1 MSRKPDWNLSKGSKS
16 LSSFVVASW
25 IAFLVPTYFSPSS
38 ETLVQ
43 VGELWL
49 ILYSIGF
56 GLSFLAFGE
65 MFGLSE
71 RRIIRFSVRRLILY
85 FLTAFMASLV
95 LLLGVWI
102 IEFSFVGRFAI
113 LKIASSTGLACFFMF
128 GLFNVLAKQS
138 RSRIFLFTSAET
150 SKEIRSLLHEQTG
163 IFEWVDSAQTEDV
176 NDLVE
181 FCKDEKVDLIVMDK
195 SPEAAKVEIIP
206 LLEAGTRVMGVV
218 EFWEQYLEKIPPR
231 QVDQSWLAKLDLRL
245 RDPFSHKLK
254 RLADFVLAVFGLML
268 SLPLILPVL
277 VVIAI
282 DSGFPLFFKQTR
294 TGFMGRPYTLY
305 KLRTM
310 KRDAEKKG
318 AEWAREKDQRVTRC
332 GKFLRK
338 WRIDEIPQFWN
349 VVKGEMSI
357 VGPRPERPEFQE
369 QLIKKVPHWNCRHLV
384 KPGLTGWAQIRFRY
398 ASDMDDSEEKLSF
411 DLYYV
416 KHASLLMDLQIM
428 LSTLRSI
435 ARGSR

>member
-1 MSRKPDWNLSKGSKS
+1 MSRKSDWNLSKGSKA
-16 LSSFVVASW
+16 LSSFFIAVGV
-25 IAFLVPTYFSPSS
+25 AFLVPTHFSPQS
-38 ETLVQ
+38 EPLAQ
-43 VGELWL
+43 VGELPL

-56 GLSFLAFGE
+56 GLAFLVFGE
-65 MFGLSE
+65 MLGLSE

-85 FLTAFMASLV
+85 FLAAFLASLA

-113 LKIASSTGLACFFMF
+113 LKIGLSTGLVSFFLF
-128 GLFNVLAKQS
+128 WLFNTLARQS
-138 RSRIFLFTSAET
+138 RTRIFLLTASE
-150 SKEIRSLLHEQTG
+150 SSQSIRSSFSEQSAV
-163 IFEWVDSAQTEDV
+163 FEWVDSEGAGTG

-181 FCKDEKVDLIVMDK
+181 FCKDEKVDLIVMDQ
-195 SPEAAKVEIIP
+195 SPEAGKVEIIP
-206 LLEAGTRVMGVV
+206 LLEAGTRVMGLVD
-218 EFWEQYLEKIPPR
+218 FWERYLEKIPPR

-254 RLADFVLAVFGLML
+254 RLADLVLAVFGLLL
-268 SLPLILPVL
+268 SLPLVLPVL
-277 VVIAI
+277 VVIAV
-282 DSGFPLFFKQTR
+282 DSGFPLFFKQKR

-318 AEWAREKDQRVTRC
+318 AEWAREKDQRITRC

-369 QLIKKVPHWNCRHLV
+369 DLIKKVPHWNCRHLV

-398 ASDMDDSEEKLSF
+398 ASDVDDSEEKLSF

-416 KHASLLMDLQIM
+416 KNASLLMDLQIM

>member
-1 MSRKPDWNLSKGSKS
+1 
-16 LSSFVVASW
+16 
-25 IAFLVPTYFSPSS
+25 
-38 ETLVQ
+38 
-43 VGELWL
+43 
-49 ILYSIGF
+49 
-56 GLSFLAFGE
+56 
-65 MFGLSE
+65 
-71 RRIIRFSVRRLILY
+71 
-85 FLTAFMASLV
+85 
-95 LLLGVWI
+95 
-102 IEFSFVGRFAI
+102 
-113 LKIASSTGLACFFMF
+113 
-128 GLFNVLAKQS
+128 
-138 RSRIFLFTSAET
+138 
-150 SKEIRSLLHEQTG
+150 
-163 IFEWVDSAQTEDV
+163 
-176 NDLVE
+176 
-181 FCKDEKVDLIVMDK
+181 MDK
-195 SPEAAKVEIIP
+195 SPEAGKVEIIP

-254 RLADFVLAVFGLML
+254 RLADLVLAVFGLLL
-268 SLPLILPVL
+268 SLPLVLPVL

-310 KRDAEKKG
+310 KKDAEKKG

-332 GKFLRK
+332 GRFLRK
-338 WRIDEIPQFWN
+338 WRVDEIPQFWN
-349 VVKGEMSI
+349 VLKGEMSI

-369 QLIKKVPHWNCRHLV
+369 ELIKKVPHWNCRHLV

-398 ASDMDDSEEKLSF
+398 ASDLDDSEEKLSF

>member
-1 MSRKPDWNLSKGSKS
+1 MSRKSDWNLSKGSKAF
-16 LSSFVVASW
+16 SSFAIASGV
-25 IAFLVPTYFSPSS
+25 AFLVPTHFSPVS
-38 ETLVQ
+38 ETLAQ

-49 ILYSIGF
+49 ILYSLGF

-71 RRIIRFSVRRLILY
+71 RRIIRFSVRRLVLY
-85 FLTAFMASLV
+85 FLVAFLASLA

-113 LKIASSTGLACFFMF
+113 LKIASTTGFASFFMF
-128 GLFNVLAKQS
+128 WLFNSLAKQS
-138 RSRIFLFTSAET
+138 RTRIFLLASDET
-150 SKEIRSLLHEQTG
+150 SKAIRSAIGEQAG
-163 IFEWVDSAQTEDV
+163 VFEWVDSEVSGTE

-254 RLADFVLAVFGLML
+254 RLADLVLAVFGLLL
-268 SLPLILPVL
+268 SLPLVLPVL
-277 VVIAI
+277 MVIAI

-369 QLIKKVPHWNCRHLV
+369 ELIEKVPHWNCRHLV

-398 ASDMDDSEEKLSF
+398 AADTDDSEEKLSF